1 MPSLPRLC
9 AIFFRVGNF
18 TFGGGNPTT
27 AALQRELVDKEK
39 WLSEEDFA
47 LCYALARVTP
57 GTNLYAFCTASA
69 CRMVGWRPALLVLIL
84 ASAPACLLTWA
95 LTAGFDQV
103 SHNKWVAAGIA
114 GALASSTGVLVAS
127 FWLLVKPS
135 LTKGNR
141 LRATVIVS
149 ISIVLSLLAHLS
161 PIPVLLIAGVAGWF
175 WKEREV

>member
-1 MPSLPRLC
+1 MPSLRRLC

-27 AALQRELVDKEK
+27 AALQRELVEKEK
-39 WLSEEDFA
+39 WLSQQDFA
-47 LCYALARVTP
+47 LCYALARITP
-57 GTNLYAFCTASA
+57 GTNLFAFCTASA
-69 CRMVGWRPALLVLIL
+69 CRMVGWKRALLVLVI

-95 LTAGFDQV
+95 LTAGFDKISSNV
-103 SHNKWVAAGIA
+103 WVAAGIA

-127 FWLLVKPS
+127 FWLLVQPA